1 MKFQFLEKTI
11 CCMNVGF
18 PPYFIP
24 STILS
29 LKLIDNSPFSVDIG
43 IDGAFSAGWSSHFW
57 RSLARCSV
65 LANRL
70 QILIYWIG
78 SYSLCNTG
86 IFQCF
91 ADCFHS
97 PMLEFICI
105 ARVTQLSITS
115 LLPCRIKNTDLYLY
129 LR

>member
-18 PPYFIP
+18 PPYFIS
-24 STILS
+24 STLLS
-29 LKLIDNSPFSVDIG
+29 LNLIDNLPFSVDIG

-91 ADCFHS
+91 ASIHLCLDLFAL
-97 PMLEFICI
+97 LELLNY
-105 ARVTQLSITS
+105 QL
-115 LLPCRIKNTDLYLY
+115 PPFYLAESKTLTY
-129 LR
+129 IYI